1 MKRNEKTNLYLL
13 IPRLL
18 FLLEI
23 RLIVLFQS
31 IRLEVSFLFKEFEM
45 VHSC

>member
-13 IPRLL
+13 ILRLL

-31 IRLEVSFLFKEFEM
+31 IKLEVSFLCKEFEM
-45 VHSC
+45 VQI